1 MPLITRRSSTRSML
15 RTSVGSNGAICCH
28 CSSSSQNKFLAT
40 SLLLDDSE
48 SATDSAFAETMM
60 AAACRAFGLRL
71 VVRGM
76 RGGCQ
81 TLPRTEFSEVTA
93 TISPNRTAEEL
104 KTSTEPMD
112 VALQAAA
119 RA

>member
-28 CSSSSQNKFLAT
+28 CSSSSQNKFLAS
-40 SLLLDDSE
+40 SLLLDDRE
-48 SATDSAFAETMM
+48 SAIDSAFAETMM

-71 VVRGM
+71 VVWGM
-76 RGGCQ
+76 RGE

-93 TISPNRTAEEL
+93 TNSPNRTAEEL